1 MNGSRSSHPC
11 RFPMELKYPRKK
23 GLENPSRVPSSV
35 AHRNALSIIKKNMDC
50 LNRLRQSTPRS
61 GCSAG
66 LATGLIKDG
75 ARYASK
81 LDSESG
87 NDFGYRRRSLDC
99 GLAATDTA
107 TANWHAARRIPIRI
121 RRGLVIPVF
130 S

>member
-1 MNGSRSSHPC
+1 MNGSWSSHPC

-35 AHRNALSIIKKNMDC
+35 AQRKAFSIIKKNMDC
-50 LNRLRQSTPRS
+50 LNRFRQSTPRS

-66 LATGLIKDG
+66 LATGLITDG
-75 ARYASK
+75 ARYASE

-99 GLAATDTA
+99 GLAATDMETA
-107 TANWHAARRIPIRI
+107 SWHAARRSPIRI
-121 RRGLVIPVF
+121 RPGLVIPGF
-130 S
+130 L